1 MLGHDAFASEFK
13 VGLITV
19 ETPLSR
25 AMPGGAKV
33 AVGYLT
39 IKNSAAAADRLV
51 SVTADIADRA
61 EIHEMSMT
69 DGMMKCVG

>member
-1 MLGHDAFASEFK
+1 
-13 VGLITV
+13 
-19 ETPLSR
+19 
-25 AMPGGAKV
+25 MPGGAKV